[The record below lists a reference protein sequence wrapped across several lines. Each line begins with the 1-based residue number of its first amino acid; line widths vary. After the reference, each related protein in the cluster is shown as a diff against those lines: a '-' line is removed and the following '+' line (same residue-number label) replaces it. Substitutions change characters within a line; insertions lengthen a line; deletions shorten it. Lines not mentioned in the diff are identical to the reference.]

1 MIACMLRARDY
12 QTSRHDAAVVGH
24 KTPGAAPMM
33 QTARAVAALQR
44 RRGEDRQN
52 TRAQLLE
59 AAGHLFAQKGF
70 DRATGKEICELAGTN
85 SAAINYYFGGMDG
98 LYAAVLEEANNRLVS
113 LQSLSSAVA
122 AASDARDK
130 LRAIIELAVDKLTGP
145 VSSSWV
151 LGVIG
156 RELVAPSPALDE
168 LRERQGIPK
177 ARILMSIVGELM
189 GLPDDHPAVARGCLS
204 IMAPCLMLLI
214 SDHLM
219 LKRVFPN
226 VDLGRRDAPALVR
239 HMVEFALAGLAAVA
253 RDARQEAE

>member
-1 MIACMLRARDY
+1 MS
-12 QTSRHDAAVVGH
+12 QTERVPSSL
-24 KTPGAAPMM
+24 P
-33 QTARAVAALQR
+33 R
-44 RRGEDRQN
+44 RRSEDRQN

-70 DRATGKEICELAGTN
+70 DRATGKEICERAGTN
-85 SAAINYYFGGMDG
+85 SAAINYYFGGMEG

-113 LQSLSSAVA
+113 LQTLTSTVA
-122 AASDARDK
+122 AAGDATAK
-130 LRAIIELAVDKLTGP
+130 LQAIIELAVDKLTGP

-168 LRERQGIPK
+168 LRERQGVPK

-214 SDHLM
+214 SDRLM
-219 LKRVFPN
+219 LKRVFPALS
-226 VDLGRRDAPALVR
+226 LGRGDAPALVR

-253 RDARQEAE
+253 RDARQRGEC